1 MAKQKAN
8 TKPADP
14 TPAPAPT
21 PAQAPAPTPAPAQP
35 TPSGSIIPPHL
46 RPSLTPPAQPQ
57 PPAEPQEP
65 LDPNNEIVHGMQHM
79 EEEINELMAMGFE
92 RSQIKAAL
100 QAAFFN
106 KERAV
111 EYLLTVG

>member
-1 MAKQKAN
+1 M
-8 TKPADP
+8 
-14 TPAPAPT
+14 
-21 PAQAPAPTPAPAQP
+21 
-35 TPSGSIIPPHL
+35 
-46 RPSLTPPAQPQ
+46 
-57 PPAEPQEP
+57 PQEP

-79 EEEINELMAMGFE
+79 DEEITELMSMGFD
-92 RSQIKAAL
+92 RNQVKAAL